1 MSLKIIPD
9 LRQETV
15 KAKFED
21 IFLYFSIN
29 IFILSITIFFQ
40 LMEILLH

>member
-29 IFILSITIFFQ
+29 IFLLLKIIFFQ
-40 LMEILLH
+40 LIQILLH